1 MTERAELAARVRDR
15 TLVLHI
21 GLHKTAT
28 TFVQNLLSACR
39 YPLLQSGLLYPS
51 TGLSAADTGQTRDG
65 AQSGHALLSRRGA
78 SVYDKL
84 LPALYRELP
93 DDVATV
99 LVSSENFTLFQRGV
113 QPDEYL
119 EAFRDFGRLKVVLVL
134 RRQDTWIESYYKQL
148 VDSYIDF
155 ETRSFAAFV
164 ESAGPELMDFYG
176 RFGGWRDAVGA
187 DSFHVVSYDD
197 TPGGVALARAIV
209 EAAGGDGSTLDE
221 AARLP
226 LPGYHSV
233 RGIDT
238 IGLRLLNAHRFPDR
252 EQRSALARS
261 VYVAPP
267 AGDLRLL
274 TPEIQR
280 RIQADHAAMNAQIES
295 EWFPTP
301 VPGFRFGAE
310 LDLSSPTPP
319 SGAELADY
327 VDRVLGWCNDRRR
340 PDDKTDAIVGRS
352 GGTAT
357 DG

>member
-1 MTERAELAARVRDR
+1 MSERAEMAASVRDR

-28 TFVQNLLSACR
+28 TFVQNLLSAYR

-51 TGLSAADTGQTRDG
+51 TGLSGADSAQTRDG

-78 SVYDKL
+78 AVYDKL

-93 DDVATV
+93 DDVGTV
-99 LVSSENFTLFQRGV
+99 LLSSENFTLFQRGV
-113 QPDEYL
+113 HPDEYL
-119 EAFRDFGRLKVVLVL
+119 AAFRDFGRLEVVLVL

-155 ETRSFAAFV
+155 ETRSFSAFV
-164 ESAGPELMDFYG
+164 ESAGPALMDFYG

-187 DSFHVVSYDD
+187 DNFHVVSYDD

-209 EAAGGDGSTLDE
+209 EAAGGDGSALDD
-221 AARLP
+221 AAHLP

-238 IGLRLLNAHRFPDR
+238 IGLRLLNAHRVPDR
-252 EQRSALARS
+252 ERRSALARS
-261 VYVAPP
+261 IYAAAP

-280 RIQADHAAMNAQIES
+280 RIEADHAAMNAQIES
-295 EWFPTP
+295 EWFTTP

-310 LDLSSPTPP
+310 LDLGSPTPP
-319 SGAELADY
+319 SGTELADY
-327 VDRVLGWCNDRRR
+327 VDRVLGWCNDPGRRR
-340 PDDKTDAIVGRS
+340 DRAEAVVAPS
-352 GGTAT
+352 GGAGT